1 MTRTTKILNIIYGLT
16 VVLFLFDSL
25 TSFDIKSQDLKTFVY
40 IGLLIGT
47 PLTLIWNAVTIKP
60 RNRKIIWTILPTA
73 ILIFILIVGPM
84 KLYFST
90 GAWRTQTILYQNGH
104 LTFKTIEFQ
113 MQDVGTF
120 GYNKRTV
127 EVFYLT
133 PLFMITSEFPTDI
146 NKRIEWVKVDKD
158 VNELGIKFP

>member
-1 MTRTTKILNIIYGLT
+1 MNIIYGLT
-16 VVLFLFDSL
+16 VALFLLDSL

-73 ILIFILIVGPM
+73 ILIFILIIGPM

-133 PLFMITSEFPTDI
+133 PLFMITSEVPTDI
-146 NKRIEWVKVDKD
+146 DKRIEWVKVDKD
-158 VNELGIKFP
+158 VNELGLKSP

>member
-73 ILIFILIVGPM
+73 ILIFILIVEPM

-146 NKRIEWVKVDKD
+146 DKRIEWVKVDKD
-158 VNELGIKFP
+158 VNELGLKSP

>member
-113 MQDVGTF
+113 MQDVGAF

-133 PLFMITSEFPTDI
+133 PLFMITSEVPTDI
-146 NKRIEWVKVDKD
+146 DKRKEWVKVDKD

>member
-16 VVLFLFDSL
+16 IVLFLFDSL

-113 MQDVGTF
+113 MQDVGAF

-146 NKRIEWVKVDKD
+146 DKRIEWVKVDKD

>member
-1 MTRTTKILNIIYGLT
+1 
-16 VVLFLFDSL
+16 
-25 TSFDIKSQDLKTFVY
+25 
-40 IGLLIGT
+40 
-47 PLTLIWNAVTIKP
+47 
-60 RNRKIIWTILPTA
+60 
-73 ILIFILIVGPM
+73 M

-146 NKRIEWVKVDKD
+146 DKRIEWVKVDKD

>member
-113 MQDVGTF
+113 MQDVGAF

-133 PLFMITSEFPTDI
+133 PLFMITSEVPTDI
-146 NKRIEWVKVDKD
+146 DKRIEWVKVDKD

>member
-113 MQDVGTF
+113 MQDVGAF

-146 NKRIEWVKVDKD
+146 DKRIEWVKVDKD